1 MVFMALIAGAVV
13 LLQEFFSKR
22 VNLFSGVVTPC
33 WSIWQLSLIAH
44 KMTRLAILA
53 LSPNHL

>member
-1 MVFMALIAGAVV
+1 MALIAGAVV